1 MRGAPF
7 AKSGTFSSV
16 SFSFRIKICGI
27 TSEEVA
33 RAAIDA
39 GADQLGLVLCPSPRR
54 VTVEGAAP
62 LVAGVPASWV
72 GVFVDPSL
80 EEVARAAGELG
91 LAAIQL
97 HGGETP
103 AFCRGARERTGV
115 PVWKAI
121 APSGF
126 ELATTY
132 EAEVD
137 ALLLDAGPGGTG
149 RTLAW
154 SAVGA
159 RFPRARRVVP
169 HLLAGGLSPSNV
181 ARAIR
186 EARPDGVDASSG
198 LEVAPGIKDP
208 RLVSEFVREARAAGA
223 VPESGLAEAAG

>member
-1 MRGAPF
+1 
-7 AKSGTFSSV
+7 V

-39 GADQLGLVLCPSPRR
+39 GADHLGLVLCTSPRR
-54 VTVEGAAP
+54 VSAERAVL

-80 EEVARAAGELG
+80 EEVARAAYELR
-91 LAAIQL
+91 LAAVQL
-97 HGGETP
+97 HGVETP
-103 AFCRGARERTGV
+103 AFCRAVRERSGV

-121 APSGF
+121 TPRGLEAEP
-126 ELATTY
+126 AY
-132 EAEVD
+132 EAAVD
-137 ALLLDAGPGGTG
+137 AILLDAGTGTG
-149 RTLAW
+149 RTLEW

-208 RLVSEFVREARAAGA
+208 GLVTEFVRAARAAGGA
-223 VPESGLAEAAG
+223 PESGLAEAAG